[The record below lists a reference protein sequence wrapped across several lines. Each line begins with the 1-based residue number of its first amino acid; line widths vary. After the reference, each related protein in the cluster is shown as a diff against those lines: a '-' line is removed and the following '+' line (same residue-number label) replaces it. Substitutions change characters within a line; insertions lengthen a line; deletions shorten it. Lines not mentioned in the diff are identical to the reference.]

1 VLIAPCAGSSPT
13 PLSNLPPHPLWGCGK
28 GLCASHE
35 TNGARARRVGVQG
48 GPLRELV
55 DALVSLLS
63 DTGRVLAELRA
74 PSLGHHIV
82 TRLREASSAGPIS
95 AAAFVQ
101 VRFKPC
107 AQAVQSSAR
116 RDRRK

>member
-1 VLIAPCAGSSPT
+1 
-13 PLSNLPPHPLWGCGK
+13 
-28 GLCASHE
+28 
-35 TNGARARRVGVQG
+35 VGVQG